1 MYVCM
6 YVYMLCQWEEARFPV
21 IHTWKFFAISGTAQS
36 QFAEGLHTLV
46 HTALLK
52 SSHCVLGT
60 GSVKGDFGNLLDF
73 LMQLQKMKVCVVSL
87 FTFQPVST

>member
-1 MYVCM
+1 M
-6 YVYMLCQWEEARFPV
+6 YVYMLCQWEEARFSV
-21 IHTWKFFAISGTAQS
+21 IHT
-36 QFAEGLHTLV
+36 V
-46 HTALLK
+46 LLK
-52 SSHCVLGT
+52 SSYCVLGT